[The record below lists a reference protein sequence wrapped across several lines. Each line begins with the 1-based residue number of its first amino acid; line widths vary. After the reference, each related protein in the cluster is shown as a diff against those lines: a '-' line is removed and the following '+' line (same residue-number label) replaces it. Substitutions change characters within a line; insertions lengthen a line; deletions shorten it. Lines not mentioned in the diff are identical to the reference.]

1 MGASPTPRIAERALH
16 IAVATSG
23 GRDSTALLHCVARA
37 ACGSGVQVHALHVH
51 HGLMPEADDWVE
63 HLHAQVRNW
72 ARRGLPVQLHV
83 HRLTQKPAPGDSV
96 EAWARRER
104 YAALGAMAKSA
115 GAGVVL
121 LAHHRRDQAE
131 TVLLQALRGGG
142 AAGLSAMPRAAQR
155 QRILWQRPWLDQPS
169 AAIDAYVKRYRLA
182 FIEDPSNHD
191 VRYARSR
198 LRRQVWPAL
207 LQAFP
212 DAETSLSAS
221 AARAQEG
228 AACLAELAAMDM
240 PACVFDG
247 VLHVNAW
254 LAFSPARRAL
264 LLRTWF
270 SGRADGAVPQT
281 LIDRLLGELATA
293 ATGRWPWPGGELRLY
308 RGLLRVH
315 EAAVRVQV
323 LPSAVTLDL
332 RKVGA
337 YRVEGWPGVLKVMP
351 SDGPG
356 LLPADMTHAECR
368 ARSGGERFQF
378 KPGSIPRSLK
388 KQYQTAAVP
397 AWQRDGPLVHVHRQL
412 AFVPGLGLD
421 ARACRALQGQGLSLR
436 WEPDGE
442 PS

>member
-1 MGASPTPRIAERALH
+1 MH

-37 ACGSGVQVHALHVH
+37 ARDVGVQVHALHVH
-51 HGLMPEADDWVE
+51 HGLMPGADDWLE

-83 HRLTQKPAPGDSV
+83 HRLTQKPTPGDSV

-131 TVLLQALRGGG
+131 TVLLQALRGAG

-155 QRILWQRPWLDQPS
+155 QGILWQRPWLDQPS
-169 AAIDAYVKRYRLA
+169 SAIDAYVKRYRLA

-221 AARAQEG
+221 AARAQEN

-240 PACVFDG
+240 PACVLDG
-247 VLHVNAW
+247 ALQLNAW
-254 LAFSPARRAL
+254 LKLSPSRRAL
-264 LLRTWF
+264 LLRTWLLG
-270 SGRADGAVPQT
+270 SADGAVPKT

-293 ATGRWPWPGGELRLY
+293 TTGRWPWPGGELRLY
-308 RGLLRVH
+308 RGVLRMGN
-315 EAAVRVQV
+315 AARPAQFP
-323 LPSAVTLDL
+323 PSAVTLDL
-332 RKVGA
+332 RKSGSH
-337 YRVEGWPGVLKVMP
+337 RVKGWSGVLTVLQ
-351 SDGPG
+351 SNGPG
-356 LLPADMTHAECR
+356 LLLADLAHAECR
-368 ARSGGERFQF
+368 ARGGGERFQF
-378 KPGSIPRSLK
+378 QPGSIPRSLK

-397 AWQRDGPLVHVHRQL
+397 AWQRDGPLVFVDKQL
-412 AFVPGLGLD
+412 AYVPGLGLD
-421 ARACRALQGQGLSLR
+421 ARACRALDGQGLSLR

-442 PS
+442 LS